1 MIRSLY
7 NWTMSLAG
15 HPHAMTALAV
25 ISFIESSIFP
35 IPPDVLIIAMV
46 LATPERAWRIAMVAG
61 IASVA
66 GGFAGYGIGYF
77 LYEALGRDIIGFYG
91 YEQQFESF
99 KGLYAEWGF
108 WIVAGAGF
116 TPFPYKVITIASGA
130 ADLNLFTFGV
140 ASTVSR
146 FARFLLV
153 AALLWKFGPPMRLY
167 IEKYLNL
174 LTVAFF
180 ALLIGSFLLIKWLA

>member
-1 MIRSLY
+1 
-7 NWTMSLAG
+7 MSLAA
-15 HPHAMTALAV
+15 PPRAMTALAAV
-25 ISFIESSIFP
+25 SFIESSIFP

-46 LATPERAWRIAMVAG
+46 IATPDKAWRIAVVAG

-91 YEQQFESF
+91 YERQFDSF
-99 KGLYAEWGF
+99 KALYATWGF

-116 TPFPYKVITIASGA
+116 TPFPYKVITIASGTA
-130 ADLNLFTFGV
+130 ELNLLTFGI
-140 ASTVSR
+140 ASVVSR

-153 AALLWKFGPPMRLY
+153 AALLWKFGPPMRRY

-174 LTVAFF
+174 LTIAFF
-180 ALLIGSFLLIKWLA
+180 ALLIGGFLLIKWLA